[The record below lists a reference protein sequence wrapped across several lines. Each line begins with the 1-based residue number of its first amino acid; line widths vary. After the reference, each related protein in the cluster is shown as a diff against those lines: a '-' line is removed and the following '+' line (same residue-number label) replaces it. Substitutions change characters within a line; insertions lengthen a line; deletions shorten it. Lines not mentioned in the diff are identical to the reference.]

1 MVLHLFFLRAYLK
14 LGFVIDS
21 PTENT
26 QSPHIQNSLPLI
38 STPAP
43 ALKLDST
50 IRKQQ
55 VPVQKGLTSY
65 IMDRVLELCELK
77 KKLSYM
83 EIESFMPTELNAVS
97 NCLIF

>member
-1 MVLHLFFLRAYLK
+1 MK

-26 QSPHIQNSLPLI
+26 QSPHIQNSAVALPLI
-38 STPAP
+38 ATPAP